1 MKNDITHYTT
11 PYSICH
17 IYIYKKKKKQCLNT
31 LKQMRCS
38 FEQSYIVRCTDL
50 LKSVSQMQNKMSY

>member
-1 MKNDITHYTT
+1 MTLHITPHLIAFVT
-11 PYSICH
+11 
-17 IYIYKKKKKQCLNT
+17 YIKKKKKLCLNT